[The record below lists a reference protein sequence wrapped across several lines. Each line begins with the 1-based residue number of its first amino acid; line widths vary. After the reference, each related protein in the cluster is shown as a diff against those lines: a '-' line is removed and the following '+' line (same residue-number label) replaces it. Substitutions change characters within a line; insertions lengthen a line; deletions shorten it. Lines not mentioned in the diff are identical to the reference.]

1 MKIFKFIGLFFLF
14 VSSLFGNVKLYLPSN
29 TIVKNEAFN
38 FILEAYGNDI
48 TFPNISLIDGQTV
61 QEISSSTS
69 TNVTNGK
76 IAKKIK
82 KTYSFY
88 PMKDFILP
96 SFEMQIDGK
105 SYKTN
110 EEKISIQKAL
120 KTQSLLFDFDIKTNN
135 DNLYL
140 GENFILTMV
149 FKYKKNLDILDLSF
163 DKPSFEDFW
172 YKQIDNTKKYEEGDF
187 NVFEIKFLMFA
198 LKAGIQKIEPIG
210 INAQIMDDNSYSVFS
225 STKNKKI
232 YSNELNFNIKEL
244 PVNINLIGNFEIN
257 SSVDKQIVKKGEAVS
272 FKLNIIGSGNID
284 DISDIKLP
292 IDDVTIYEN
301 KALVKTQILN
311 NEYKGE
317 WEKVYSIIA
326 NKSFTIP
333 SIKIDY
339 FDKKLSKI
347 VSKKSASFNI
357 EVVGEDIKKE
367 VVLQKAE
374 EKILPMEKQKE
385 IIKIIDKTS
394 TLDRVIFFF
403 LGVAFSLL
411 IISLYFYVITSRRK
425 KQEDK
430 PLLKKVKES
439 KTKDELLKIL
449 AVYLKIDTKLDVLIF
464 ELEKT
469 QDIKFLKKEIIKI
482 LKELNI

>member
-1 MKIFKFIGLFFLF
+1 MKIIKFIGLFFLF

-96 SFEMQIDGK
+96 SFEIQIDGK

-257 SSVDKQIVKKGEAVS
+257 SSVDKQIVKKGEAIS

>member
-1 MKIFKFIGLFFLF
+1 MKIIKFIGLFFLF

>member
-1 MKIFKFIGLFFLF
+1 MKIIKFIGLFFLF

-257 SSVDKQIVKKGEAVS
+257 SSVDKQIVKKGEAIS